1 MECNSKAIKERDGEM
16 RLGEFRTKTRDCEN
30 KLMLRLSVYDVIE
43 HNENGYVE
51 LDIDIVTDSVV
62 YLRMMNE
69 DIHKWS
75 DGRYT
80 LMFDGHTF
88 FVFDNEKE
96 KRMTALKVTK
106 KLNEQQATIHSL
118 KEEVRLLKP
127 TNIEQ
132 YEQIVQL
139 QKENEQLKK
148 ECKIAVDE
156 MVTDYK
162 KLEKEN
168 EQLKKECKGIRRG
181 KENDCFTSN

>member
-1 MECNSKAIKERDGEM
+1 
-16 RLGEFRTKTRDCEN
+16 
-30 KLMLRLSVYDVIE
+30 
-43 HNENGYVE
+43 
-51 LDIDIVTDSVV
+51 
-62 YLRMMNE
+62 MNE
-69 DIHKWS
+69 DIRKWS

-80 LMFDGHTF
+80 LMFDEHTF

-139 QKENEQLKK
+139 QKENEQLINRLTFLNKVISFFADSPMTK
-148 ECKIAVDE
+148 YSSKSELLDE
-156 MVTDYK
+156 MRL
-162 KLEKEN
+162 LEKMR
-168 EQLKKECKGIRRG
+168 LI
-181 KENDCFTSN
+181 

>member
-1 MECNSKAIKERDGEM
+1 
-16 RLGEFRTKTRDCEN
+16 
-30 KLMLRLSVYDVIE
+30 
-43 HNENGYVE
+43 
-51 LDIDIVTDSVV
+51 
-62 YLRMMNE
+62 MNE
-69 DIHKWS
+69 DIRKWS

-80 LMFDGHTF
+80 LMFDEHTF

-139 QKENEQLKK
+139 QKENEQLRN
-148 ECKIAVDE
+148 
-156 MVTDYK
+156 
-162 KLEKEN
+162 KLEVAN
-168 EQLKKECKGIRRG
+168 ARSSYYQRMLKKWCVK
-181 KENDCFTSN
+181 